1 MPVRTFSVSNTA
13 ADWYADDLRLDPTG
27 STFVLHAP
35 GGATYPVR
43 VPLPGDFNVA
53 NAVCAVAALVE
64 AGFDP
69 AVVAASMG
77 TSGGVPGRLEQVDA
91 GQDFLAV
98 VDYAHKPDAVRAALS
113 ALRPLTSGQLVIV
126 IGAGGERDPGKRPM
140 MGEIA
145 ARLADVLVV
154 TDDNPRGE
162 DPAVIRAAVVAGA
175 RAVTQPERADVHE
188 VGDRREAIR
197 MAVRLAR
204 AGDTVVVAGKGHE
217 TGQEAA
223 GRILPFDDRDV
234 LREELVAR

>member
-1 MPVRTFSVSNTA
+1 
-13 ADWYADDLRLDPTG
+13 
-27 STFVLHAP
+27 
-35 GGATYPVR
+35 
-43 VPLPGDFNVA
+43 
-53 NAVCAVAALVE
+53 
-64 AGFDP
+64 
-69 AVVAASMG
+69 MG

-98 VDYAHKPDAVRAALS
+98 VDYAHKPDAVSAALN

-162 DPAVIRAAVVAGA
+162 DPATIRAAVVAGA
-175 RAVTQPERADVHE
+175 REVAQPERAEVRE
-188 VGDRREAIR
+188 VGDRRTAIR
-197 MAVRLAR
+197 TAVRLAR
-204 AGDTVVVAGKGHE
+204 GGDTVVVAGKGHE
-217 TGQEAA
+217 TGQEVA

-234 LREELVAR
+234 LREELVSR